1 MKIKNDYW
9 TLLEEYMSDHRSM
22 KPAYQRQDEMKMKSI
37 DWFMSKCAL
46 LPKEGFSH

>member
-1 MKIKNDYW
+1 MKNKNDYW
-9 TLLEEYMSDHRSM
+9 TILEKYMSNHKCM

-46 LPKEGFSH
+46 ST